1 MRHRLVED
9 RAGDGRVLLEERHQ
23 LVGDGR
29 AHEARDLRVAEL
41 ALRLALELRLLD
53 LDADDAGEALAH
65 VLAGQFLVGFLQNIV
80 LSRVIVHDARQ
91 RALEALLVRA
101 AVHRVD
107 VVRKREDELVEA
119 VGVLHGDFAGGVV
132 VRRGRRKVDRLG
144 VDLFLAAV
152 QVLDEARDAALVVEF
167 LAPHVFRVALVRQH
181 DAYARIQERLLAQT
195 RFERLKFVDR
205 RLLEDFGVG
214 LEPHRGAGL
223 RRVLERPHV
232 LQVVDGVAALEALAV
247 QAAVLPYLDFQ
258 PRGQRVDDR
267 SADAV
272 QAAGNLIAA
281 AAELAARVQNRI
293 DDRDGRQAG
302 LLLHADWDAAAVVP
316 HINDVA
322 RQDLDVD
329 AVAVAGKRLVDR
341 VVDDLIDEVV
351 QAARPR
357 GADVHARALPDGLQT
372 LENLDLV

>member
-1 MRHRLVED
+1 M
-9 RAGDGRVLLEERHQ
+9 
-23 LVGDGR
+23 
-29 AHEARDLRVAEL
+29 
-41 ALRLALELRLLD
+41 
-53 LDADDAGEALAH
+53 
-65 VLAGQFLVGFLQNIV
+65 
-80 LSRVIVHDARQ
+80 
-91 RALEALLVRA
+91 
-101 AVHRVD
+101 
-107 VVRKREDELVEA
+107 
-119 VGVLHGDFAGGVV
+119 
-132 VRRGRRKVDRLG
+132 
-144 VDLFLAAV
+144 
-152 QVLDEARDAALVVEF
+152 EF

-181 DAYARIQERLLAQT
+181 DAHARIQERLLAQT

-247 QAAVLPYLDFQ
+247 QAAVLPHLDFQ

-302 LLLHADWDAAAVVP
+302 LLLHADRDAAAVVP

-329 AVAVAGKRLVDR
+329 AVAVAGKRLIDR